1 MARPIPGG
9 SPTRSAADGRRFEIV
24 TDVPPSE
31 AIGLI
36 AILLATGAVAGVISG
51 LLGVGG
57 GIVIVPV
64 LFVVFVALDVDAD
77 VLMHVAVGTSLA
89 TIIFTGFV
97 SARAHWQK
105 GGVDTALLRGWGP
118 AIAAG
123 VVAGTVIGGNVAG
136 AFLTLVFAV
145 IAALVALN
153 MAFRRPLTTGTHP
166 MPGPPLRE
174 GLGALIG
181 TVSVMMGIGGGTLS
195 VPILSYFDY
204 PIRRA
209 VGTAAAIGL
218 IIAVPGTIGFVWFGL
233 GAENLPPFS
242 IGYVNWAGVLA
253 IVPASMLTAPVGA
266 RIAHAIPPTALRLCF
281 AAFLAL
287 TSARMLYAVLT

>member
-1 MARPIPGG
+1 MN
-9 SPTRSAADGRRFEIV
+9 
-24 TDVPPSE
+24 DVAPSE

-36 AILLATGAVAGVISG
+36 AILLATGAVAGIISG

-64 LFVVFVALDVDAD
+64 LFVVFVALEVDAG

-89 TIIFTGFV
+89 TIIFTGFM
-97 SARAHWQK
+97 SARTHWQK
-105 GGVDTALLRGWGP
+105 GGVDSALLRSWAP

-123 VVAGTVIGGNVAG
+123 VVAGIVIGGNVAG
-136 AFLTLVFAV
+136 AVLTLVFAV

-153 MAFRRPLTTGTHP
+153 MAFKRANTTGAHP
-166 MPGPPLRE
+166 LPGPPLRE

-181 TVSVMMGIGGGTLS
+181 TISVMMGIGGGTLS

-218 IIAVPGTIGFVWFGL
+218 IIAVPGTIGFAWFGL

-242 IGYVNWAGVLA
+242 VGYVNWAGVLA
-253 IVPASMLTAPVGA
+253 IVPASMLTAPIGA
-266 RIAHAIPPTALRLCF
+266 RIAHAIPPTALRICF
-281 AAFLAL
+281 AVFLAL
-287 TSARMLYAVLT
+287 TSAGMFYEVLA